1 MCFFTEGDPQEGCGI
16 HIWRATV
23 MSMAVTAVVVLLFL
37 TGTAIFRCTRVSMP
51 SGELDGGSLGF
62 VGFTIDPAATGEAHE
77 SLFHTVLT
85 RIVLQAYKPNSN

>member
-1 MCFFTEGDPQEGCGI
+1 
-16 HIWRATV
+16 
-23 MSMAVTAVVVLLFL
+23 
-37 TGTAIFRCTRVSMP
+37 MP

-85 RIVLQAYKPNSN
+85 RIVLQAYKPNSNWPVLCFYSLKDTLFLPELQVPPDLQDISAAVFTMSHT